1 MRRTLIVGNWK
12 MHGSQASV
20 EALVSGLAEAV
31 ANTSAEIAVC
41 PVAVHVPQ
49 VVALAGESG
58 LAVGGQN
65 CSEYAEGAFTGELA
79 AAMLADAGCRWVIL
93 GHSERRQY
101 FGESDELVARKSIAA
116 RVAGLTPI
124 LCVGETLE
132 QREQGLAEQVVTSQ
146 LAALSAVGL
155 EYDDVIA
162 YEPIWAIGTGR
173 TATPEQAQEM
183 HACIRAFLKEH
194 APEVADSIR
203 LLYGGS
209 VKADNAAELF
219 AQQDIDGGLVGG
231 ASLKAADFAALIDA
245 SQD

>member
-20 EALVSGLAEAV
+20 EALVSGFVTAV
-31 ANTSAEIAVC
+31 AGTAAEIAVC
-41 PVAVHVPQ
+41 PVALHVPQ
-49 VVALAGESG
+49 VIALSGESG
-58 LAVGGQN
+58 LTVGGQN
-65 CSEYAEGAFTGELA
+65 CSEYAEGAYTGELA

-101 FGESDELVARKSIAA
+101 FGESDELVAAKSIAA

-132 QREQGLAEQVVTSQ
+132 QREQGLAEPVVTSQ
-146 LAALSAVGL
+146 LTALNAVGL

-162 YEPIWAIGTGR
+162 YEPVWAIGTGR
-173 TATPEQAQEM
+173 TATPQQAQEM
-183 HACIRAFLKEH
+183 HACIRAFLRES

-231 ASLKAADFAALIDA
+231 ASLKAADFAALINA
-245 SQD
+245 SQE